1 MCLELCGC
9 RQQTGPWIADDH
21 EHKDEDLGKEFFHS
35 GTNHV
40 KDFAI
45 GNPHFVNKAWLMS

>member
-1 MCLELCGC
+1 MFNVSVWMSTTLDLV
-9 RQQTGPWIADDH
+9 ADDH

-40 KDFAI
+40 KYFAI
-45 GNPHFVNKAWLMS
+45 GNPHFIHKALF